1 MDYFWDVTEY
11 LVADRGAFVNSELL
25 IQLDLDEPKKG
36 RHWYCDAAAV
46 NFREQ
51 SLYLCEVTYSKSM
64 SGLAKRLLAW
74 DANWLDV
81 RKALARDCGIPET
94 WIVQPWAFIPRVY
107 SQVLKLK
114 IQELVAA
121 DRCQDAMPYPQ
132 ITHLETLELR
142 YLGCRKWPV
151 AEREKA
157 RFSGPASGR
166 LHTLTASPKRYL
178 NGRFRK

>member
-1 MDYFWDVTEY
+1 MDYFQGVVTEY
-11 LVADRGAFVNSELL
+11 LVADRAAFVNGELL
-25 IQLDLDEPKKG
+25 IQLDLDEPRKG

-94 WIVQPWAFIPRVY
+94 WTVQPWAFIPRDY

-114 IQELVAA
+114 IQELAAA
-121 DRCQDAMPYPQ
+121 DRGEDAMPYPQ
-132 ITHLETLELR
+132 ITHLEDVVPWNYVTWDRKVAALE
-142 YLGCRKWPV
+142 
-151 AEREKA
+151 EE
-157 RFSGPASGR
+157 S
-166 LHTLTASPKRYL
+166 
-178 NGRFRK
+178 